1 MEGAEIEAVESE
13 SVVRNYNNSKDSVE
27 EERDFVVE
35 FEADNTGQLVV
46 SELAEHKR
54 TDFVGE

>member
-1 MEGAEIEAVESE
+1 
-13 SVVRNYNNSKDSVE
+13 
-27 EERDFVVE
+27 VE

-54 TDFVGE
+54 TDFVGEW